1 MKLLSLL
8 LLCLP
13 LTVFA
18 DNHGSEHG
26 GAPAQEHGGAPAEEQ
41 APAADAAKSE
51 HGGAPAEEKK

>member
-1 MKLLSLL
+1 MRLLTLL

-18 DNHGSEHG
+18 DEHATEHG
-26 GAPAQEHGGAPAEEQ
+26 GTPAEHGGAPAEEK
-41 APAADAAKSE
+41 APAAEEAKSE

>member
-1 MKLLSLL
+1 MKLLALL

-18 DNHGSEHG
+18 NEHASEHG
-26 GAPAQEHGGAPAEEQ
+26 GAPAEHGGAPAEEK
-41 APAADAAKSE
+41 APAADEGHSE